1 MPHKISATIP
11 IIDSHCHL
19 WDLSLNKHAW
29 LTPSEPSDQMIAS
42 FNQFDT
48 IKKDYVLA
56 QYRSDCQ
63 AYNIQKMVHIQAG
76 WDRADSLG
84 ETQWLTQ
91 LHQQQGFPHAIVAY
105 ANLMSPT
112 IEQELAALT
121 AFPLVKGIRQIVA
134 WSQVADYRAC
144 EHDFLNDA
152 LWQQNFALL
161 ERYDLSFDLQIY
173 PEQAELAYDLLARY
187 PGIPV
192 VIEHLLQPT
201 HHTPEYLEYWRRQLA
216 RLASLPHI
224 TIKLSGAFSFEHSP
238 SPALFKHLL
247 TSAIDCF
254 GPERCLFG
262 SNFPVEGRFTDFDTL
277 LQRSLQ
283 AIEDYSAAQ
292 QHDLLYGSAA
302 RFYRLP

>member
-1 MPHKISATIP
+1 MPHKISANTP

-19 WDLSLNKHAW
+19 WDLSLNKHPW
-29 LTPSEPSDQMIAS
+29 LTPSEPSDRVIAS

-48 IKKDYVLA
+48 IKKDYVLV
-56 QYRSDCQ
+56 QYQSDCQ
-63 AYNIQKMVHIQAG
+63 AYPIQKMVHIQAG
-76 WDRADSLG
+76 WDRADLLG

-91 LHQQQGFPHAIVAY
+91 LHQQQGLPHAMVAY

-112 IEQELAALT
+112 IEQDLAALA

-134 WSQVADYRAC
+134 WSRNADYQAC

-152 LWQQNFALL
+152 RWQHNFALL
-161 ERYDLSFDLQIY
+161 ERYGLSFDLQIY
-173 PEQAELAYDLLARY
+173 PEQAEQAYDLLARY

-192 VIEHLLQPT
+192 VIEHLLQPIL
-201 HHTPEYLEYWRRQLA
+201 HTPEYLAFWRRQLA
-216 RLASLPHI
+216 RLASLPQVS
-224 TIKLSGAFSFEHSP
+224 IKLSGAFSFEHSP
-238 SPALFKHLL
+238 SPALFKYLL

-277 LQRSLQ
+277 LQRTLQ
-283 AIEDYSAAQ
+283 AIEDYSATQ

-302 RFYRLP
+302 RFYRIP